1 MQQDVRDRLR
11 TPELGPC
18 ACSLVRR
25 TARKLSLFYDFLLA
39 EVDLTIT
46 QYSLLATIAR
56 SGKIG
61 HNALAAKVG
70 MERTTLTRNLRPLIN
85 AKWVATATGEDRR
98 QHLLQLTAA
107 GNRKL
112 SRALP
117 LWEKAQ
123 REFSRHKGFRDNATG
138 SGPLS
143 PETIGNSFRF
153 RRRINAPS
161 KM

>member
-56 SGKIG
+56 TGKIG
-61 HNALAAKVG
+61 HNALAANVG

-123 REFSRHKGFRDNATG
+123 REFADQIGTKSLRELSTILGLAESAVTKAFATMQQD
-138 SGPLS
+138 PA
-143 PETIGNSFRF
+143 R
-153 RRRINAPS
+153 
-161 KM
+161 

>member
-123 REFSRHKGFRDNATG
+123 RE
-138 SGPLS
+138 
-143 PETIGNSFRF
+143 
-153 RRRINAPS
+153 
-161 KM
+161 

>member
-56 SGKIG
+56 AGKIG
-61 HNALAAKVG
+61 HNALAANVG

-98 QHLLQLTAA
+98 QHWLQLTAA

-123 REFSRHKGFRDNATG
+123 REFADQIGTESLRELSTILGLAESAVTKAFATMQQD
-138 SGPLS
+138 PA
-143 PETIGNSFRF
+143 R
-153 RRRINAPS
+153 
-161 KM
+161 

>member
-123 REFSRHKGFRDNATG
+123 REFADQIGTESLRELSTILGLAESAVTKAFATMQQD
-138 SGPLS
+138 PA
-143 PETIGNSFRF
+143 R
-153 RRRINAPS
+153 
-161 KM
+161 